1 MNSTSNTIA
10 VFVRVGD
17 AAGGDTGGDPSLS
30 LDLHFLPCVELGGGS
45 QQSPLSSS
53 TASGPTDGA
62 MGVSPTAC
70 RLVPGDFAELHLVT
84 AVLPS
89 APRLRFGN
97 VGCSAPMARV
107 HYNSGLNM

>member
-30 LDLHFLPCVELGGGS
+30 LDLHFLPCVELGGGV
-45 QQSPLSSS
+45 
-53 TASGPTDGA
+53 TAEPPQLKHSLRPYRWGY
-62 MGVSPTAC
+62 GVSPTAC

-84 AVLPS
+84 AFLPS